1 MIQVVL
7 LYSLRYT
14 LHMKKNYYFLSGFFR
29 SGNTVLSS
37 ILNQNPEIYSS
48 PLSPLV
54 DHLWESK
61 IILETSEQSITN
73 LENFE
78 RSKKIISSMI
88 DTYYSDVNK
97 KNIFDRHKV
106 WINPDNISMLKN
118 YISDNPKIIFT
129 TRPILE
135 MMASYIAISKNIL
148 IEGMNNSDF
157 VQNKKL
163 QINDNLADYLFSEH
177 SNFGQNMRWAF
188 YSIDNPENAGVI
200 HLVKYQELLRAPQE
214 TMNSVYDF
222 LEIDRF
228 SHDFNNIVI
237 KEKYNEDALNFPKDL
252 HKVRKILGR
261 SDVVVS
267 DYLSDKTIDKYSN
280 ARYF

>member
-1 MIQVVL
+1 
-7 LYSLRYT
+7 
-14 LHMKKNYYFLSGFFR
+14 MKKNYYFLSGFFR